1 MKKLLTLII
10 LLTVCSTGFAWP
22 WNGKPLS
29 GPVNKPKQQSVVVPT
44 TPSQNPVNDA
54 RAIVRELNIELK
66 AAKNEN
72 SKLEKSLSQ
81 TRLDLDQSFKEIDVL
96 NKEIKT
102 LKEWGIVQQSEAQKF
117 TEKYNNSVKRYHRL
131 KLIAAIV
138 AAAGGI
144 FLGLQFMAFAPPPYN
159 LLIPV
164 GSAGLFGSL
173 IWMFF

>member
-1 MKKLLTLII
+1 MKKFVTLII
-10 LLTVCSTGFAWP
+10 LLIISSTGFAWP

-29 GPVNKPKQQSVVVPT
+29 KPVNKPKQQSVVTVP

-54 RAIVRELNIELK
+54 RGIVRELNVELQ
-66 AAKNEN
+66 AVKNEN

-81 TRLDLDQSFKEIDVL
+81 ARLDIDQSFKEIDVL

-117 TEKYNNSVKRYHRL
+117 AEKYNNSVKRYHRL

-138 AAAGGI
+138 AAAGGV